1 MPAMH
6 YRIRWPDGSITQ
18 AYSPSL
24 IIKDSFTP
32 GTAYRLPEFL
42 ARLRAATRIASD
54 RVAARYG
61 FACSRAMEQ
70 LAVIEAQA
78 AKFADRPDA
87 CIDVFDF
94 QE

>member
-1 MPAMH
+1 MH
-6 YRIRWPDGSITQ
+6 YRLRWPDGSITQ

-32 GTAYRLPEFL
+32 GTAYPLPDFL
-42 ARLRAATRIASD
+42 ARLRVATQIASD

-61 FACSRAMEQ
+61 FACSRAVDQ

-78 AKFADRPDA
+78 ARYADHPDA
-87 CIDVFDF
+87 HIHVVDF